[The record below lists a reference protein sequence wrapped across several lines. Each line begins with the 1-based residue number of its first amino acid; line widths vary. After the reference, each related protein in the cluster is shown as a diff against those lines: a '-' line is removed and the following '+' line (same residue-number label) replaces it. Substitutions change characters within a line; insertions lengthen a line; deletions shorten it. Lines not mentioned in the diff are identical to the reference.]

1 MSRHAQRTEER
12 VKILGELLVSIGIE
26 DFYVGEDIECSRVC
40 AISTS
45 YPKHTHEE
53 YIISANL
60 KGIERIWVDNKD
72 YVVPAGYVTVYNPMA
87 IQSSQFCSDGVEFIS
102 LHINPETI
110 KKVAIDNNIV
120 HRDSYPLLQQGA
132 LKNEQIFRAI
142 QECYSTARSSSEYK
156 EESILWLLATLLEED
171 KPVTGR
177 KRHSVN
183 MAINNMKDC
192 LDGKIDLSSLASS
205 VGLSKYHFVR
215 VFRQEVGI
223 APVQYHMQLRLI
235 EARRMIRDG
244 IKPIDV
250 MADLGFYDQ
259 SHFINTFRKVMAMTP
274 DLYSRSQEIKLS

>member
-1 MSRHAQRTEER
+1 M
-12 VKILGELLVSIGIE
+12 SIGIE
-26 DFYVGEDIECSRVC
+26 DFYIGEDIECSRVC
-40 AISTS
+40 AVSTS

-60 KGIERIWVDNKD
+60 KGVESVWVDNKN

-87 IQSSQFCSDGVEFIS
+87 IQSSQFCNNGVEFIS
-102 LHINPETI
+102 LHINAETI
-110 KKVAIDNNIV
+110 KKVAIENNIA
-120 HRDSYPLLQQGA
+120 HRNCYPLLQQGA
-132 LKNEQIFRAI
+132 LNNERIFRAI
-142 QECYSTARSSSEYK
+142 QDCYLTARSSAEFK

-171 KPVTGR
+171 EPVTRR

-183 MAINNMKDC
+183 MAINNMKEC

-223 APVQYHMQLRLI
+223 APVQFHMQLRLI

-244 IKPIDV
+244 IRPIDV
-250 MADLGFYDQ
+250 MATLGFYDQ
-259 SHFINTFRKVMAMTP
+259 SHFINTFRKVMAITP
-274 DLYSRSQEIKLS
+274 DLYSKSLEIKLS